1 MVRGENMSM
10 EWFRW
15 YHNTTSDP
23 KLSLIAKKSKRPKP
37 EVIAVWISLLEHAS
51 EADKRGSIESID
63 VEIMGVNLDMDEES
77 ITSIIDAMNAKGM
90 IQGGSI
96 EAWNRRQT
104 KREDDSKERVRA
116 FREREKPNKKQYVT
130 QGNASVTQGNASV
143 TPQSRVDK
151 TRSDTDTQPVVCVES
166 LPRASA
172 RTRDA
177 TEGGNMDSEIQKPE
191 PTAQAVP
198 ITIPKA
204 TPPTVSK
211 SGHPIPD
218 DWEPRADTVAALESM
233 GIPLEFTADCVL
245 HFRIHH
251 TEAGTLKPN
260 GFESLFVGWC
270 RSDWAKRQGQARAG
284 QQLAPRTPDGKPI
297 YASRQEARMTV
308 REWDD
313 YLADRFC
320 QQDDGIK
327 TGEVIRAH

>member
-1 MVRGENMSM
+1 M

-23 KLSLIAKKSKRPKP
+23 KFTVISRKSKRPKS
-37 EVIAVWISLLEHAS
+37 EVIAVWVAILEFAS
-51 EADKRGSIESID
+51 EDDDRGSIDGID
-63 VEIMGVNLDMDEES
+63 IEIVAASLDIDEEAVQA
-77 ITSIIDAMNAKGM
+77 IIDAMAGKGM
-90 IQGGSI
+90 IRDGKIS
-96 EAWNRRQT
+96 AWDRRQT

-116 FREREKPNKKQYVT
+116 FREREKLNKEQDVT

-151 TRSDTDTQPVVCVES
+151 TRSDTDTKPVVCVES

-177 TEGGNMDSEIQKPE
+177 TAGGGMDSEIQKPE
-191 PTAQAVP
+191 PAAQAVP
-198 ITIPKA
+198 ITNQKA
-204 TPPTVSK
+204 TPPTTKAGS
-211 SGHPIPD
+211 SIPD
-218 DWEPRADTVAALESM
+218 NWEPKADTVAALESM
-233 GIPLEFTADCVL
+233 GIPLEFTADRVP

-251 TEAGTLKPN
+251 AEAGTLKPN

-270 RSDWAKRQGQARAG
+270 RSDWAKQGQARAG
-284 QQLAPRTPDGKPI
+284 QRLVQKTPDGKPI

-320 QQDDGIK
+320 PQDDGIK
-327 TGEVIRAH
+327 TGEVMRAH